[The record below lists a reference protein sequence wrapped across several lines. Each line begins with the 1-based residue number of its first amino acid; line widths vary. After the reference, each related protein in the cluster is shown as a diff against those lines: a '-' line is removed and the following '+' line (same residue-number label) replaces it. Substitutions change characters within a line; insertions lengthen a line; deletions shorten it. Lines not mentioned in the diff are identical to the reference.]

1 MPNPFDRRFRPRRS
15 SRGQSVVEFAL
26 LLPIMLI
33 LLLGVVDLARI
44 YTTMLSVE
52 SAARE
57 AADFGTTMGAGRWQV
72 GAPLNDTVAEM
83 QRRSCVASS
92 DLPDYADADSDPAT
106 GCANPSFEYCVTTS
120 IGGPCT
126 FPVDAVA
133 ACEDPTRT
141 PPCWVTV
148 TLSYDFH
155 LIAPM
160 GIDFFGVRLGLP
172 STLSFERDSTFAM
185 TDITLTPP

>member
-1 MPNPFDRRFRPRRS
+1 
-15 SRGQSVVEFAL
+15 VEFAL
-26 LLPIMLI
+26 ILPIMLV

-72 GAPLNDTVAEM
+72 GLPLDDTVAEM
-83 QRRSCVASS
+83 QRRACVASS
-92 DLPDYADADSDPAT
+92 DLPDYTDPDSDPAT
-106 GCANPSFEYCVTTS
+106 GCTNPAFSYCVTAS
-120 IGGPCT
+120 IGGPCS
-126 FPVDAVA
+126 FPVDGA
-133 ACEDPTRT
+133 AGCEVPTRT

-148 TLSYDFH
+148 TLAYDFH

-172 STLSFERDSTFAM
+172 DHLAFVRDSTFAM
-185 TDITLTPP
+185 TDIDVAP